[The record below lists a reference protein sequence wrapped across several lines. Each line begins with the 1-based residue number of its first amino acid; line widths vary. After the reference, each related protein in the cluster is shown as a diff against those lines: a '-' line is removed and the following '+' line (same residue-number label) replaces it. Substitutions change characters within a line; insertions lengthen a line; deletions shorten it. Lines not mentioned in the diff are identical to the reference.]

1 MAENDD
7 TPGGSAEKAKQQI
20 AETLHEMVEPFITP
34 LLAKAA
40 EVLVSKGGER
50 ALDALQAPKKVFVQV
65 LDSDFKNGHHSVHFK
80 VVNSSLH
87 GVYLDSLELDA
98 PKGKFTVKHRSSAGG
113 WGREDKVGWERRLL
127 APQTDYAFTLTF
139 PECQNPTYTSQWS
152 GQITLEISQLDE
164 IKPEFRKIPFRIR
177 WN

>member
-1 MAENDD
+1 MPENDD
-7 TPGGSAEKAKQQI
+7 IPVGSAEKAKQQV
-20 AETLHEMVEPFITP
+20 AETLHEMGEPFITP

-40 EVLVSKGGER
+40 EVLVGKGGER

-65 LDSDFKNGHHSVHFK
+65 LDSNLTNGYQSVRFK
-80 VVNSSLH
+80 VVNSSIH

-98 PKGKFTVKHRSSAGG
+98 PKGEFTVTHRDVGDSWGG
-113 WGREDKVGWERRLL
+113 EEKVGWVRRLL
-127 APQTDYAFTLTF
+127 APQTDYTFTLTF

-152 GQITLEISQLDE
+152 GQLTLEISQLDE